1 MLTLT
6 GRVTGLTGSVSDKFL
21 ILAPDEWWR
30 WREFKAGGWK
40 SLRGF
45 KGCLMSSKQGSPL
58 GRLSLELFRKKKG
71 KKKTPLYAARLS
83 IMPQAGDS
91 SPGIRR
97 ADLDIFSMGV
107 GGGSTSTTFEVS
119 VTEFHHHQISVWTR
133 TASLFVINQFEFS
146 G

>member
-1 MLTLT
+1 MMEVKGVQ
-6 GRVTGLTGSVSDKFL
+6 GRGMKKFEGVQGVSDEL
-21 ILAPDEWWR
+21 QT
-30 WREFKAGGWK
+30 
-40 SLRGF
+40 GF
-45 KGCLMSSKQGSPL
+45 SSGKVITGAIP
-58 GRLSLELFRKKKG
+58 EKKG
-71 KKKTPLYAARLS
+71 KKKKTLYAARLS